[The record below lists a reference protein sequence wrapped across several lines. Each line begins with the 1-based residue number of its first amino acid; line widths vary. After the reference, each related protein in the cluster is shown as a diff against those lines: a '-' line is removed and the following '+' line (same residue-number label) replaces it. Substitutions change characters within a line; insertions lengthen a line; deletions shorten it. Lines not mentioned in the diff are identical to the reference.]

1 MLSSNTRDLARA
13 PDGYDAF
20 LFVERFLELLCIL
33 LILQVPVDLN
43 VHTKTHTWV
52 NLAPMFVKIVII
64 TFGLLLC
71 QSVNLSLFLSYL
83 VTDHTSV
90 IN

>member
-64 TFGLLLC
+64 TFGLLLSRLIC
-71 QSVNLSLFLSYL
+71 LCFLVIWSL
-83 VTDHTSV
+83 TIHQ
-90 IN
+90 